1 MVYYM
6 SIYRIEYICDVFITE
21 GVKVIEVEACSSLDA
36 ILKAFSN
43 VNDVERRFTEVLEV
57 RELA

>member
-1 MVYYM
+1 M